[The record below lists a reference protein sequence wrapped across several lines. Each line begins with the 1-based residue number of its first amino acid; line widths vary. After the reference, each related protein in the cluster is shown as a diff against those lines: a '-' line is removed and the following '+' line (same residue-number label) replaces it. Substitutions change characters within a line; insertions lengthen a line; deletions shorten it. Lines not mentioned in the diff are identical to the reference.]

1 MVLVCSYASCLRLR
15 GECDICLGMQ
25 VRTRK
30 NTALK
35 VAQKVL
41 DNLITWEYT

>member
-1 MVLVCSYASCLRLR
+1 MVLVCSYAGCLRLR
-15 GECDICLGMQ
+15 GDCDISLVMQ

-30 NTALK
+30 KTALK